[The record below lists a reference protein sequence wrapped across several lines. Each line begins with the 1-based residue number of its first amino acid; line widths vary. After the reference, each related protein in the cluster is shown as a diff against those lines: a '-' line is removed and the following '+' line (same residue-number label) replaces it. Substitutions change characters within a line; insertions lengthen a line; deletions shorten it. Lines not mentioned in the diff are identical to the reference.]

1 MCGNEC
7 VSTKTK
13 FGQLVAEI
21 SADPDNPA
29 IWISLIPPEGIP
41 IVVATIESTDDK
53 EPDGN
58 LRMILWEN
66 PKQEDY
72 TRVIV
77 LSDFREGETYE

>member
-29 IWISLIPPEGIP
+29 IWISLIPQEGIP
-41 IVVATIESTDDK
+41 IVVATIESTNDQ
-53 EPDGN
+53 EPN
-58 LRMILWEN
+58 RQLRVILWEN
-66 PKQEDY
+66 PRNEDS
-72 TRVIV
+72 TRTIV
-77 LSDFREGETYE
+77 LSEFREGETYE